1 MMTVSNDADL
11 NGRDT
16 TSALTLSHHR
26 DAMVF
31 REPFRI
37 SGYLFE
43 SMPAVIA
50 TISDG
55 ELAGRGEAAGVYYL
69 DDDSDHMERE
79 IERCR
84 EAVEAGISRQALRVL
99 SPPGGARNALDCAL
113 WELES
118 LRARVPVWKLA
129 GVSPP
134 EPRITTFTLPAED
147 PETLLQRLAS
157 LPVLKAIKLK
167 LEGDLAAD
175 TDRVRT
181 IRKARP
187 HVWLGVD
194 ANQGY
199 DGDNLDGLVTML
211 VDEKVALLEQPVRR
225 GAEALLDGWQSP
237 IPVAADES
245 VQDLAELDAQ
255 RHRFQV
261 MNIKL
266 DKCGGLTEALMM
278 ADHARRLGLKVMVG
292 NMAGATLS
300 TAPAFVLAQTCDI
313 VDLDGPWF
321 LADDPLAAGLYT
333 DGSIM
338 VPTRFWGAA

>member
-1 MMTVSNDADL
+1 MMTVSSDAGL

-16 TSALTLSHHR
+16 KSALTLSHSR

-50 TISDG
+50 TVSDG
-55 ELAGRGEAAGVYYL
+55 TYTGRGEAAGVYYL
-69 DDDSDHMERE
+69 DDDSEHMEAG
-79 IERCR
+79 IERAR
-84 EAVEAGISRQALRVL
+84 DAIEAGISRQALRAVL
-99 SPPGGARNALDCAL
+99 PPGGARNALDCAL

-118 LRARVPVWKLA
+118 LRACTPVWQLA
-129 GVSPP
+129 GIGQPKPLV
-134 EPRITTFTLPAED
+134 TTFTLPADD
-147 PETLLQRLAS
+147 PAEILRRLDA
-157 LPVLKAIKLK
+157 LPILKAIKLK

-175 TDRVRT
+175 SARVKAVRN
-181 IRKARP
+181 ARP

-199 DGDNLDGLVTML
+199 DGDDLDGLVAML
-211 VDEKVALLEQPVRR
+211 VDQKVSLLEQPIPR
-225 GAEALLDGWQSP
+225 GAEALLDGWHSP

-245 VQDLAELDAQ
+245 VLDLAEIDTH

-261 MNIKL
+261 INIKL

-300 TAPAFVLAQTCDI
+300 TAPAFILGQSCDI

-321 LADDPLAAGLYT
+321 LADDPLAAGLYH

-338 VPTRFWGAA
+338 VPAGLWGAG